1 MRVGLLGSNG
11 FMGRYFLNCN
21 NWIPITRAEVD
32 LLNQK
37 SIEEFFKKN
46 HFSVIIHCA
55 VEGGRMLNKED
66 GNVTHNNILMFENV
80 VRVFKGKIIY
90 FSSGAAVRGNPPT
103 DPYGLSKWIID
114 KRILQIENAYTLRV
128 WGCYGSGEP
137 DPHNRDRFK
146 TICKQNGHI
155 VIDKDKYFD
164 FVDIKDVMKVV
175 FEYTIGYR
183 ISKECNLVYP
193 EKLKLSDWAKKF
205 GATYE
210 ITDQTEL
217 GESYICV
224 ENRHD
229 LLSTLLN

>member
-1 MRVGLLGSNG
+1 MRVGVLGSNG

-55 VEGGRMLNKED
+55 VEGGSMLNKED

-103 DPYGLSKWIID
+103 DPYGLS
-114 KRILQIENAYTLRV
+114 N
-128 WGCYGSGEP
+128 GS
-137 DPHNRDRFK
+137 
-146 TICKQNGHI
+146 
-155 VIDKDKYFD
+155 
-164 FVDIKDVMKVV
+164 
-175 FEYTIGYR
+175 
-183 ISKECNLVYP
+183 
-193 EKLKLSDWAKKF
+193 
-205 GATYE
+205 
-210 ITDQTEL
+210 
-217 GESYICV
+217 
-224 ENRHD
+224 
-229 LLSTLLN
+229 

>member
-1 MRVGLLGSNG
+1 MKVGVLCPNG
-11 FMGRYFLNCN
+11 FMGRYFLKHYK
-21 NWIPITRAEVD
+21 WIPITRGEVD
-32 LLNQK
+32 LLNKK
-37 SIEEFFKKN
+37 SVEEFFKKN

-55 VEGGRMLNKED
+55 VEGGSMLNKED

-80 VRVFKGKIIY
+80 ARVFKGKIIY

-103 DPYGLSKWIID
+103 YPYGLSKWIVD
-114 KRILQIENAYTLRV
+114 KRISQIENAYTLRV
-128 WGCYGSGEP
+128 WCCYGSGEP
-137 DPHNRDRFK
+137 DPHNMDRFK

-155 VIDKDKYFD
+155 SIDKDKYFD

-183 ISKECNLVYP
+183 TSKECNLVYP

-217 GESYICV
+217 GESYIC
-224 ENRHD
+224 EKTRCD
-229 LLSTLLN
+229 LISTLPN